1 MITLDFN
8 AKVKGTTQYRNFNF
22 NSMAMVNGRPVGAN
36 SSGLFFLDGPTD
48 NGTAIESIIEFKKS
62 DLGIHNNK
70 RLRFI
75 VFGIEAEGDLE
86 ITLTVDNKEARTYT
100 VPVDTPGQQRVRIP
114 IGRDGYGR
122 YWSFKL
128 KNLNGVDF
136 SLDDI
141 KALVV
146 PLSSGIR

>member
-22 NSMAMVNGRPVGAN
+22 NSMTMFNGRPMGAS
-36 SSGLFFLDGPTD
+36 SSGLFFLDGATD

-75 VFGIEAEGDLE
+75 VFGIEADGDLE

-114 IGRDGYGR
+114 VGRDGYGR
-122 YWSFKL
+122 YWSFKI
-128 KNLNGVDF
+128 KNTNGVDF

-141 KALVV
+141 KARVV
-146 PLSSGIR
+146 PLSSGIS